1 MSENFSIDNKKK
13 EYYKKVIDFL
23 DRLKPG
29 VSKPPS
35 AGEILKLFK
44 KYALEDGYDFAG
56 AMLVC
61 YVEFWAGMMYEY
73 IEQNLLVPGNPCEI
87 LNLDKND
94 CNVVKKIKESTIY
107 SNNYSK
113 MNEKFDAVK
122 TLVSEDGKN
131 IFSSLLSL
139 NKETSKQKND
149 FKDLVSLTNKCIK
162 LYIGNNENVG
172 KVFNRFSYII
182 NECD

>member
-23 DRLKPG
+23 DKLKPG

-94 CNVVKKIKESTIY
+94 CTIVKKIKESTIY
-107 SNNYSK
+107 SKNYSDMDK
-113 MNEKFDAVK
+113 KFDAVK
-122 TLVSEDGKN
+122 ALTSSDGQK
-131 IFSSLLSL
+131 IFSSLLSV

-149 FKDLVSLTNKCIK
+149 FKSLMLLTKPCIE
-162 LYIGNNENVG
+162 LHIGKNESVG
-172 KVFNRFSYII
+172 KVFNRYSSII
-182 NECD
+182 NQC